1 MQLGGTG
8 DEAYE
13 DRAMA
18 VMWEP
23 RSTHRAVG
31 ATANLR
37 DLGGVPAG
45 DGRVVAASR
54 VLRAEALVLPG
65 TTPLCTAWAPSD
77 TGAYRALGV
86 RTVLDLRSGAETGR
100 VDSAWPD
107 ATGGSYVAIPIEEGG
122 EGDTDYVREIRTGL
136 RTRFTAAD
144 MAGYY
149 ALTLRRRADEFGR
162 GLRILADPARL
173 PVLVHCAAGKDRT
186 GLLVA
191 LLLEALGV
199 ARRDVV
205 EEYALTGVL
214 RPRRVLAYAYLFEG
228 SGVDLD
234 DVAPLFDSPAAAME
248 EALAGLDAEF
258 GSVGHFLTERC
269 GLTRGDLESLRANL
283 LVQPPISP
291 S

>member
-1 MQLGGTG
+1 MSDDLDAGPALTQ
-8 DEAYE
+8 A
-13 DRAMA
+13 
-18 VMWEP
+18 WEP
-23 RSTHRAVG
+23 RSTHLAVG

-45 DGRVVAASR
+45 DGRVVAPSR
-54 VLRAEALVLPG
+54 VFRAEALVAPG

-77 TGAYRALGV
+77 TAAYRALGV

-100 VDSAWPD
+100 VASAWPD
-107 ATGGSYVAIPIEEGG
+107 ATGAVRVEIPIDEGG
-122 EGDTDYVREIRTGL
+122 EGDTDYVREIRSGQ

-144 MAGYY
+144 LAGYY

-162 GLRILADPARL
+162 ALRILADPGRL

-199 ARRDVV
+199 PRRHVV

-214 RPRRVLAYAYLFEG
+214 RPRRVLAYAHLFEG

-234 DVAPLFDSPAAAME
+234 DVALLFDSPAAAME

-258 GSVGHFLTERC
+258 GSVPRFLADRC
-269 GLTRGDLESLRANL
+269 GLTRHDVDSLRANL
-283 LVQPPISP
+283 LVQVPVTP

>member
-1 MQLGGTG
+1 MG
-8 DEAYE
+8 DEACGG
-13 DRAMA
+13 RASTA
-18 VMWEP
+18 GWEP

-37 DLGGVPAG
+37 DLGGVPAD

-54 VLRAEALVLPG
+54 VLRAEALVLPD
-65 TTPLCTAWAPSD
+65 TTPLCTVWAPSD
-77 TGAYRALGV
+77 TDAYRALGI
-86 RTVLDLRSGAETGR
+86 RTVLDLRSATETGR
-100 VDSAWPD
+100 VASAWPD
-107 ATGGSYVAIPIEEGG
+107 ATAAAYVAIPIEEGG

-136 RTRFTAAD
+136 RTRFAAAD

-149 ALTLRRRADEFGR
+149 ALTLRRRADEFGTA
-162 GLRILADPARL
+162 LRILADPERL

-199 ARRDVV
+199 PRRVV
-205 EEYALTGVL
+205 VDEYALTGVL
-214 RPRRVLAYAYLFEG
+214 RPRRVLAYAHLFEG

-234 DVAPLFDSPAAAME
+234 DVATLFDSPAAAME
-248 EALAGLDAEF
+248 DALAGLDAEF
-258 GSVGHFLTERC
+258 GSVEVYLTDRC
-269 GLTRGDLESLRANL
+269 GLTRDDLESLRANL
-283 LVQPPISP
+283 LVETTISP

>member
-1 MQLGGTG
+1 
-8 DEAYE
+8 
-13 DRAMA
+13 
-18 VMWEP
+18 MWEP
-23 RSTHRAVG
+23 RSTHVPVG
-31 ATANLR
+31 GTANLR

-45 DGRVVAASR
+45 DGRAVAASR

-65 TTPLCTAWAPSD
+65 TTPLCTAWLPSD

-86 RTVLDLRSGAETGR
+86 RTVLDLRSGAEARR

-107 ATGGSYVAIPIEEGG
+107 ATGAAYVAIPIEEGG

-144 MAGYY
+144 MAEYY
-149 ALTLRRRADEFGR
+149 TLTLRRRADEFGR
-162 GLRILADPARL
+162 GLRILTDPARL

-199 ARRDVV
+199 SRRVV
-205 EEYALTGVL
+205 VDEYALTGML
-214 RPRRVLAYAYLFEG
+214 RPRRVLAYAHLFEG

-234 DVAPLFDSPAAAME
+234 DVAPLFDSPAAAMD

-258 GSVGHFLTERC
+258 GSTARFLTDRC
-269 GLTRGDLESLRANL
+269 GLTRDDLEALRANL
-283 LVQPPISP
+283 LAETTVSP